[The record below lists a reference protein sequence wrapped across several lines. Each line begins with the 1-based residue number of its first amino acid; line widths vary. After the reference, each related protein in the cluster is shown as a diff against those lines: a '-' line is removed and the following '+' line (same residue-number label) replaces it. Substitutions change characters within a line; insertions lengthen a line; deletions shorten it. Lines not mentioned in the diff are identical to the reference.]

1 MQLFTNLLG
10 IGTILLQ
17 LCVIMTI
24 IGLVFA
30 PEKTKQL
37 VKGSVLW
44 TGFFLSLGGIVFS
57 LIYSEGFHTPP
68 CVMCWWQRI
77 FIYPQVLLFGIG
89 LLWKGDIKTIMRASL
104 ILSGIGIVFSLYHY
118 LLQMGM
124 IATSVFCN
132 GGTGAVC
139 ASIDVVAFTYYTIP
153 LMCGTLFL
161 ALIVNSSIYLRD

>member
-57 LIYSEGFHTPP
+57 LIYSEGFHIPP

-118 LLQMGM
+118 
-124 IATSVFCN
+124 
-132 GGTGAVC
+132 
-139 ASIDVVAFTYYTIP
+139 
-153 LMCGTLFL
+153 
-161 ALIVNSSIYLRD
+161 